1 MRITKRARQEARE
14 LFRGCIV
21 NNLLDEDRVRRT
33 VQYVVAAGRHD
44 RPAILAHFRQLLKL
58 ELARRTATI
67 ESATPLPADVRVAV
81 ETGLTRLY
89 GPGLSTALADRPALI
104 GGLRIQ
110 VGWDVYDNSVQ
121 ARLDTLQK
129 SF

>member
-14 LFRGCIV
+14 LFRGCTV
-21 NNLLDEDRVRRT
+21 NNRLDEDRVRRT
-33 VQYVVAAGRHD
+33 VQLVVAAGRHD
-44 RPAILAHFRQLLKL
+44 GPAILAHFRQLLKL

-81 ETGLTRLY
+81 EAGLMHRY

-110 VGWDVYDNSVQ
+110 VGWDVYDDSVR

>member
-1 MRITKRARQEARE
+1 MRISKRAKQEARE

-21 NNLLDEDRVRRT
+21 NNLLDEDRVRGT
-33 VQYVVAAGRHD
+33 VQHVVAAGRHD
-44 RPAILAHFRQLLKL
+44 GPAILAHFRQLLKL

-81 ETGLTRLY
+81 EAGLTRLY
-89 GPGLSTALADRPALI
+89 GPGLSTALAERPALI

-110 VGWDVYDNSVQ
+110 VGWDVYDDSVR

>member
-44 RPAILAHFRQLLKL
+44 GPAILAHFRQLLKL

-81 ETGLTRLY
+81 EAGLTRLY

-110 VGWDVYDNSVQ
+110 VGWDVYDDSVR

>member
-33 VQYVVAAGRHD
+33 VQHVVAARRHD
-44 RPAILAHFRQLLKL
+44 GPAILAHFRQLLKL

-81 ETGLTRLY
+81 EAGLTRLY

-110 VGWDVYDNSVQ
+110 VGWDVYDDSVR

>member
-1 MRITKRARQEARE
+1 MRINKRARQEARE
-14 LFRGCIV
+14 LFRGCTV
-21 NNLLDEDRVRRT
+21 NSLLDEARVRRT
-33 VQYVVAAGRHD
+33 VQHVIAAGRHD
-44 RPAILAHFRQLLKL
+44 GPAILSHFCRLLKL

-67 ESATPLPADVRVAV
+67 ESATPLAADLRVAV
-81 ETGLTRLY
+81 EAGLTRLY
-89 GPGLSTALADRPALI
+89 GPGLTTAFPYRPALI

-110 VGWDVYDNSVQ
+110 VGCDVYDGSVR

>member
-1 MRITKRARQEARE
+1 MGITKRARQEARE

-44 RPAILAHFRQLLKL
+44 GPAILAHFRQLLKL

-81 ETGLTRLY
+81 EAGLTRLY

-104 GGLRIQ
+104 GGVGHPAGREALRH
-110 VGWDVYDNSVQ
+110 SVPGPLGAVQ
-121 ARLDTLQK
+121 E

>member
-81 ETGLTRLY
+81 EAGLTRLY
-89 GPGLSTALADRPALI
+89 GPGLTTAFAYRPALI
-104 GGLRIQ
+104 GGVRIQ
-110 VGWDVYDNSVQ
+110 VGCDVYDGSVR
-121 ARLDTLQK
+121 ARLDTLQE

>member
-33 VQYVVAAGRHD
+33 VQHVVAAGRHD
-44 RPAILAHFRQLLKL
+44 GPAILAHFRQLLKL

-81 ETGLTRLY
+81 EAGLTRLY

-110 VGWDVYDNSVQ
+110 VGWDVYDDSVR

>member
-14 LFRGCIV
+14 LFRGCTV
-21 NNLLDEDRVRRT
+21 NNRLDEDRVRRT
-33 VQYVVAAGRHD
+33 VQHVVAAGRHD

-81 ETGLTRLY
+81 EAGLTHLY
-89 GPGLSTALADRPALI
+89 GPGLSTALAYRPALI

-110 VGWDVYDNSVQ
+110 VGWDVYDDSVR

>member
-1 MRITKRARQEARE
+1 MGITKRARQEARE

-44 RPAILAHFRQLLKL
+44 GPAILAHFRQLLKL

-81 ETGLTRLY
+81 EAGLTRLY
-89 GPGLSTALADRPALI
+89 GPGLSTALAGRPALI
-104 GGLRIQ
+104 GGVALHGGWGC
-110 VGWDVYDNSVQ
+110 VGGTGR
-121 ARLDTLQK
+121 A
-129 SF
+129 

>member
-44 RPAILAHFRQLLKL
+44 GPAILAHFRQLLKL

-81 ETGLTRLY
+81 EACLTRLY

-110 VGWDVYDNSVQ
+110 VGWDVYDDSVR

>member
-33 VQYVVAAGRHD
+33 VQYVVAAGRYD
-44 RPAILAHFRQLLKL
+44 GPAILAHFRQLLKL

-81 ETGLTRLY
+81 ETGLARLY

-110 VGWDVYDNSVQ
+110 VGWDVYDDSVR

>member
-33 VQYVVAAGRHD
+33 VHYVVAAGRHD
-44 RPAILAHFRQLLKL
+44 GPAILAHFRQLLKL

-81 ETGLTRLY
+81 EAGLTRLY
-89 GPGLSTALADRPALI
+89 GPGLSTALAERPALI